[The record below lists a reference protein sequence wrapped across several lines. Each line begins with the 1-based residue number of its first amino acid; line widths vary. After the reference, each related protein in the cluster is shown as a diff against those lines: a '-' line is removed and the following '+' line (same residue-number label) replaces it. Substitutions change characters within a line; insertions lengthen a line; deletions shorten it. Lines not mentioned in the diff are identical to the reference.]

1 MHSFDDTRA
10 VTSWLFMS
18 FHGVLLLFSMS
29 NLAMTRSINFLLRN
43 KIIYRLSSL
52 KRREDKLLKILHDFT
67 DGVILKRR
75 IGHGGGGKE
84 MAFLDVLLQSTI
96 DGKPLTNMDIRE
108 EVDTF
113 MFEGH
118 DTTSSGIAF
127 CLYNL
132 AKHPDVQQKAF
143 DEIKSVIG
151 DDENKPVTLTNLND
165 LKYLE
170 MVIKETLRLYPSI
183 PAYGRKMVENVEIS
197 KG

>member
-75 IGHGGGGKE
+75 IGHGVGGKK
-84 MAFLDVLLQSTI
+84 MAFLDVLLQLTI

-127 CLYNL
+127 CLYNI

-151 DDENKPVTLTNLND
+151 DDENKPVTLMNLND